1 MGKNKES
8 LVTFLLQEWKSNV
21 KVYAT
26 RLLKRHLFVTNGS
39 SCALL
44 SSVDGATSIE
54 VQAVPELDCTHE
66 EADTRLLLHA
76 AHAAANGYSNVALRS
91 PDTDV
96 AVLAYSIRYDI
107 DAHLYF
113 KTGTKARTRIISIDQ
128 LTACHGKTVC
138 RAHPSLH
145 ALIGCDSTSA
155 FIGRGKKS
163 ALALMTLEENVAARR
178 AMVELGLYLQVS
190 DELLALYA
198 SALFVSYTN
207 TRITDPSMI

>member
-1 MGKNKES
+1 M
-8 LVTFLLQEWKSNV
+8 
-21 KVYAT
+21 
-26 RLLKRHLFVTNGS
+26 LKRQLFVTNGS

-44 SSVDGATSIE
+44 NSVDGATSIE
-54 VQAVPELDCTHE
+54 VQSVPELDCTHE

-96 AVLAYSIRYDI
+96 AVLPYSVRYDI

-145 ALIGCDSTSA
+145 AFTGCDSTST
-155 FIGRGKKS
+155 FIRRGKKS
-163 ALALMTLEENVAARR
+163 ALALMTLEENVAVRR
-178 AMVELGLYLQVS
+178 AMLELGLHWHCW
-190 DELLALYA
+190 LYA
-198 SALFVSYTN
+198 SALSVSYTN
-207 TRITDPSMI
+207 TRITNPSMICGIICFVPKLRKALNFRQLRLLR